1 MAEDRFGDLGPDRAR
16 APDHEAGPDGAGAP
30 DRASRPSAAELLAAG
45 DEAELAAE
53 RKLEQRRAPKPSSAY
68 SWVVGIAFLI
78 LIVVVGLNSLPH
90 AGAGLKGPRPGAE
103 LPEFAAPLATGSVD
117 ADVNIKANGKE
128 PGHTLACQVHTP
140 SALNGCELRRHPSVT
155 VFAGT
160 RGANCLPGF
169 DRVARVRSSFPQVR
183 FTGVLIRMG
192 RSDAAKTVKRG
203 GWRFP
208 IVFDRDGQLTNVFG
222 IGVCPATVFAKKG
235 GKVTATKLGRLTEA
249 QLRAQ
254 IRRIL

>member
-1 MAEDRFGDLGPDRAR
+1 MADDRFGDLGADGRGSDRER
-16 APDHEAGPDGAGAP
+16 
-30 DRASRPSAAELLAAG
+30 RPSAAELLAAG

-53 RKLEQRRAPKPSSAY
+53 RKLEQRKAPKPSSAY

-78 LIVVVGLNSLPH
+78 LVIVVGVNSLPH
-90 AGAGLKGPRPGAE
+90 AGAGLKGPKAGSI
-103 LPEFAAPLATGSVD
+103 LPAFAAPLATGSVD
-117 ADVNIKANGKE
+117 ADVNLKTNGKQ
-128 PGHTLACQVHTP
+128 PGHTLACDVRIP
-140 SALNGCELRRHPSVT
+140 SALDGCALRQHPSVT
-155 VFAGT
+155 MFVGT
-160 RGANCLPGF
+160 RGANCLPGL
-169 DRVARVRSSFPQVR
+169 DRIEKVRPAFPQVR

-192 RSDAAKTVKRG
+192 LSDAAKTVRQR

-235 GKVTATKLGRLTEA
+235 GKVVDTQLGEMTPA
-249 QLRAQ
+249 QLKAQ